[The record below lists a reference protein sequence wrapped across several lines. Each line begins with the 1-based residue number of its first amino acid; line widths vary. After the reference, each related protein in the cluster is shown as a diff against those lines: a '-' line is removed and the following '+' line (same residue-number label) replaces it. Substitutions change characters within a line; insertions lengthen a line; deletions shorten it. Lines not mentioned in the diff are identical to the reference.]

1 MKTYPYFPLFVDLS
15 GKTVLVVGGGTIA
28 KRRVMTL
35 AEFTPHVVVVAPTVH
50 PDLESLAAQGEIQLF
65 TRKYT
70 PADLEGADLVLAAT
84 DEAQLNQEIVRRCKA
99 AGIPVNTASDQTQC
113 DFFFPGIAQREN
125 LVVGVTA
132 SGKDHGRAK
141 VVTEAIRRWLQK
153 A

>member
-15 GKTVLVVGGGTIA
+15 EKTVLVVGGGTIA

-84 DEAQLNQEIVRRCKA
+84 DEAQLNQEIVRRCK
-99 AGIPVNTASDQTQC
+99 
-113 DFFFPGIAQREN
+113 
-125 LVVGVTA
+125 
-132 SGKDHGRAK
+132 GR
-141 VVTEAIRRWLQK
+141 WYPC
-153 A
+153 